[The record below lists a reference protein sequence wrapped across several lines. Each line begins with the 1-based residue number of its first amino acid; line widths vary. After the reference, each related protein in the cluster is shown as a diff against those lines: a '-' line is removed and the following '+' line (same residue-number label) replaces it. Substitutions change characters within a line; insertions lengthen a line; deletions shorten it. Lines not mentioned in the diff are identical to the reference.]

1 MIANKPELVLPAHE
15 GLVCALQRSPFFKDI
30 VLSIGGWT
38 FSIWKEGVSVSL
50 HMFSVILLLIK
61 TLTSFNHSLLL
72 IIIINYY

>member
-1 MIANKPELVLPAHE
+1 MLANKPELVLPAHE

-50 HMFSVILLLIK
+50 HMSSVNSSSDKLLLL
-61 TLTSFNHSLLL
+61 LTTVYFLLSE
-72 IIIINYY
+72 